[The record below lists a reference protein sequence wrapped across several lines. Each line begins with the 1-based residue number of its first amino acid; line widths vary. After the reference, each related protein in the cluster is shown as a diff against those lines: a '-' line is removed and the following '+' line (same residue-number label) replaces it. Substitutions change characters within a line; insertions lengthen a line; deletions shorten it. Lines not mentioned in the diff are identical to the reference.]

1 MLPLE
6 NITIDEALM
15 RSVTNYPDNQAL
27 SYGERHWTYTEFNA
41 EVDTIARKLLNM
53 GVKHGTH
60 VGIWCESEPNAV
72 FSLFAVERIGAV
84 AIMVNTSLKEKEVA
98 SVLERTDVEY
108 LLIGDGFKDVDYRLI
123 AKTFENTLMELK
135 NVIYIGLSGDNFG
148 FTIFDEVKE
157 ADDES
162 FESAKARVKPEDDG
176 LILFTSGTTSQPR
189 AVVGTQY
196 SRANSGVQ
204 QAHDLM
210 TTPADRFCVAMPIFH
225 CFCLSVNVCAA
236 LFSGAC
242 LCLPK
247 SRHIKDLLD
256 TVETEHCTVLSCVPA
271 LYHAIIERGDLANH
285 DISSLRTGII
295 GGSMY
300 SSNLFEEIE
309 DAFGITLLSSLGQTE
324 ATAGIT
330 VANFDDPLGERA
342 GTVGHIMDHIEYRFV
357 ERFELLVRGY
367 VVMKE
372 YYKDPEATAAAIDKD
387 GWLHTGDTGFVNE
400 NGNLILTGR
409 IKDLIIRGGENIS
422 PREIEAVLD
431 DDDRVAECKA
441 VGVYDSHYGE
451 EVALAIIRNRA
462 VAPITKD
469 EVLEKLRH
477 ELANY
482 KVPRYVVF
490 LEDFPRTNTG
500 KTRTTELKRKVE
512 GYLGL

>member
-1 MLPLE
+1 M
-6 NITIDEALM
+6 
-15 RSVTNYPDNQAL
+15 
-27 SYGERHWTYTEFNA
+27 
-41 EVDTIARKLLNM
+41 
-53 GVKHGTH
+53 
-60 VGIWCESEPNAV
+60 
-72 FSLFAVERIGAV
+72 
-84 AIMVNTSLKEKEVA
+84 
-98 SVLERTDVEY
+98 
-108 LLIGDGFKDVDYRLI
+108 
-123 AKTFENTLMELK
+123 
-135 NVIYIGLSGDNFG
+135 
-148 FTIFDEVKE
+148 
-157 ADDES
+157 
-162 FESAKARVKPEDDG
+162 
-176 LILFTSGTTSQPR
+176 
-189 AVVGTQY
+189 
-196 SRANSGVQ
+196 
-204 QAHDLM
+204 
-210 TTPADRFCVAMPIFH
+210 
-225 CFCLSVNVCAA
+225 
-236 LFSGAC
+236 
-242 LCLPK
+242 
-247 SRHIKDLLD
+247 
-256 TVETEHCTVLSCVPA
+256 LSCVPA
-271 LYHAIIERGDLANH
+271 LYHAIIERGGLANH

-300 SSNLFEEIE
+300 SSALFEEIE
-309 DAFGITLLSSLGQTE
+309 EAFGITLLSSLGQTE

-330 VANFDDPLGERA
+330 IANFDDPLGERSC
-342 GTVGHIMDHIEYRFV
+342 TVGHIMDHIEYRFV

-372 YYKDPEATAAAIDKD
+372 YYKDPDATATAIDKD

-422 PREIEAVLD
+422 PREIEAVFD

-451 EVALAIIRNRA
+451 EVAFAVIRNRA

-482 KVPRYVVF
+482 KVPKYVVF

>member
-84 AIMVNTSLKEKEVA
+84 AVMINTSLKEKEVA

-108 LLIGDGFKDVDYRLI
+108 LLIGDGFKDVDYREI

-148 FTIFDEVKE
+148 FTVFDEIKE

-189 AVVGTQY
+189 AVVGSQY
-196 SRANSGVQ
+196 SRANNALC
-204 QAHDLM
+204 QAKDLR
-210 TTPADRFCVAMPIFH
+210 TTPSDRFCVAMPIFH

-256 TVETEHCTVLSCVPA
+256 TVEQEHCTILSCVPA
-271 LYHAIIERGDLANH
+271 LYHAIIMKEDLSAR

-295 GGSMY
+295 GGSSY
-300 SSNLFEEIE
+300 SSALFEEIE
-309 DAFGITLLSSLGQTE
+309 DTFGITLLSSLGQTE

-330 VANFDDPLGERA
+330 IANFDDPISERSS
-342 GTVGHIMDHIEYRFV
+342 TVGHFMDNIEYRFV
-357 ERFELLVRGY
+357 ERFELLIRGY
-367 VVMKE
+367 VVMNR
-372 YYKDPEATAAAIDKD
+372 YYKDEEGTAAAIDKD

-400 NGNLILTGR
+400 NGNLMLTGR
-409 IKDLIIRGGENIS
+409 LKDLIIRGGENIS
-422 PREIEAVLD
+422 PREIEAVFD
-431 DDDRVAECKA
+431 DDDRVQECKA
-441 VGVYDSHYGE
+441 LGVYDSHYGE
-451 EVALAIIRNRA
+451 EVAFAIIRNGA
-462 VAPITKD
+462 MAPISKE
-469 EVLEKLRH
+469 EVLEKLKH

-482 KVPRYVVF
+482 KIPKHIVF
-490 LEDFPRTNTG
+490 MNDFPRTSTG
-500 KTRTTELKRKVE
+500 KPKTSDLKHQVTEI
-512 GYLGL
+512 LGL